1 MRKILL
7 TICSVLI
14 ASVAYSLTDGSA
26 LDEMQAQL
34 REAANLYAQI
44 DRKRQAIA
52 DAEAR
57 IDSLNKEWH
66 EICEMVLQNP
76 EASANLLTILSVS
89 LFVEKDQD
97 LKKNLCKEARERKNP
112 EELSG
117 SKSDAETNDTG
128 DTASPVEQ
136 QGYTKTRIPTDW

>member
-7 TICSVLI
+7 TICFGLI
-14 ASVAYSLTDGSA
+14 VSVAYSQNDGSA

-52 DAEAR
+52 DTEAR

-89 LFVEKDQD
+89 PFVEKGSKLYDK
-97 LKKNLCKEARERKNP
+97 LCEEAKNRNKA

-117 SKSDAETNDTG
+117 SKSDTKTNDSE